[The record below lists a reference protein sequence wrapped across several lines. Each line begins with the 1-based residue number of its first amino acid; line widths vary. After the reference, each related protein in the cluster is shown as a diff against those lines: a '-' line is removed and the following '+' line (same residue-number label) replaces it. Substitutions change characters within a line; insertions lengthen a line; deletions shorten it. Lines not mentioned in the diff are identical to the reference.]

1 MLNRT
6 FTDGLVKKLEE
17 LEKTAGMY
25 RGMMDHTKRLVKA
38 FFDLS
43 QSHKG
48 KIPNTLFGKVVLSLA
63 HKNPLKYIDNV
74 LELPF
79 KGLFIFSV

>member
-1 MLNRT
+1 MRSIKYDMTGFCGDFLKNVVFSHLSRCLSILLLA
-6 FTDGLVKKLEE
+6 DGLVKKLEE

-25 RGMMDHTKRLVKA
+25 RGLMDHTKRLVKA

-48 KIPNTLFGKVVLSLA
+48 TLAVQMLQ
-63 HKNPLKYIDNV
+63 
-74 LELPF
+74 
-79 KGLFIFSV
+79 